1 MTGPWPGNDR
11 ADEHRRE
18 PESAVPPPRPAPD
31 PAAGQGSAAQG
42 PWPGAPQAQGPWQGD
57 APAQGPWQGGPP
69 AQAPWQGGA
78 QSDGRWQGSPPAPA
92 PWQGGPPAQAP
103 WQGGPPA
110 PGQWQGGPQSEGPP
124 WQGGPPAQAQ
134 WQGSP
139 QAQGPWPGAQG
150 YPAPGAQGYP
160 GPGGRRRAGGGGPP
174 GWRRAPWIWLV
185 PGVVVVGVIALVL
198 ALTVPG
204 GHGSGGSGPPAAAS
218 GATWQAAQEQ
228 GRALTAMTYGRDLIV
243 VADQAVYAYDR
254 TTGKHAWQLTPP
266 TSGSG
271 PEVFCGAS
279 QSAPGGLMSV
289 GIGTV
294 HGAGDVA
301 CSSVGLVNL
310 ASGRLAWVRPLPAPG
325 DNKDFLGT
333 FTGIYTEVSGT
344 TVLTGWGGVV
354 SAFSAAGKDLWTDT
368 TGGIVSDM
376 TVSGGNLYVAQ
387 IYEDEDVKPVVV
399 NGLNPAN
406 GDVTSELDLNSKTFP
421 VGSENDATFVSA
433 SPLVMLVTDE
443 DGDADANVASL
454 LVVDATGNHVT
465 KVIPAGAQNPD
476 VRPQILDA
484 AFPGDNDD
492 AHDYVRTLVGAG
504 RVFALT
510 ATGGR
515 AAQGLAAIDLGTG
528 ARDWTATPKG
538 LTMVQPVAVTGSSV
552 IAAAL
557 SIATHD
563 PVLVRLSLA
572 SGRVQSMT
580 PRKTGS
586 IPLSDSFQSFY
597 MIWADN
603 RGYAADLGIKLAPS
617 QPEVFAMSAAG

>member
-11 ADEHRRE
+11 ADAHRRD
-18 PESAVPPPRPAPD
+18 PESAVPPPRPDAESASGY
-31 PAAGQGSAAQG
+31 PAQGWGQGGPQAPGQWPGGAQG
-42 PWPGAPQAQGPWQGD
+42 PWPGGEPAPTQWQG
-57 APAQGPWQGGPP
+57 GPPSPGQWQGGPP
-69 AQAPWQGGA
+69 AQGPW
-78 QSDGRWQGSPPAPA
+78 P
-92 PWQGGPPAQAP
+92 
-103 WQGGPPA
+103 GGPPA
-110 PGQWQGGPQSEGPP
+110 PGQWQGGPQA
-124 WQGGPPAQAQ
+124 QGQ
-134 WQGSP
+134 WPGGP
-139 QAQGPWPGAQG
+139 QAQGPWQGGPQAQGPWAGQQAQWQGQPGAQG
-150 YPAPGAQGYP
+150 YPAPGTQGYP
-160 GPGGRRRAGGGGPP
+160 ASGGGRRAGRGGPP
-174 GWRRAPWIWLV
+174 GWRRGPWIWLV
-185 PGVVVVGVIALVL
+185 PAVVVVGVIALVL

-204 GHGSGGSGPPAAAS
+204 GHGSGGSGSGGSGPAAA
-218 GATWQAAQEQ
+218 GGGGTWQAAQEQ

-254 TTGKHAWQLTPP
+254 TTGKHAWQVTAPA
-266 TSGSG
+266 SASG

-279 QSAPGGLMSV
+279 QSAPGGMLSV

-301 CSSVGLVNL
+301 CSSVGLVDL

-344 TVLTGWGGVV
+344 TVLAGWGGVV
-354 SAFSAAGKDLWTDT
+354 SAFSVAGKSLWTDT

-376 TVSGGNLYVAQ
+376 TVSGGDLYVAQ
-387 IYEDEDVKPVVV
+387 IYEDDDVKPVVV

-406 GDVTSELDLNSKTFP
+406 GDVTSELDLSSRTAP

-433 SPLVMLVTDE
+433 SPLVMLVTNE
-443 DGDADANVASL
+443 NGDADANVASL
-454 LVVDATGNHVT
+454 LVLDATGNHVM
-465 KVIPAGAQNPD
+465 KVIPAGAQNPAA
-476 VRPQILDA
+476 RPQILDA
-484 AFPGDNDD
+484 ASPGDNDD
-492 AHDYVRTLVGAG
+492 AHGYVRTLVSGG
-504 RVFALT
+504 KVFALT

-528 ARDWTATPKG
+528 ARAWTATPKG
-538 LTMVQPVAVTGSSV
+538 LTMVQPVAVTGTSV

-572 SGRVQSMT
+572 SGRVQSVT
-580 PRKTGS
+580 DRKTGS
-586 IPLSDSFQSFY
+586 IPLSDSFQNFY
-597 MIWADN
+597 VVWADG

-617 QPEVFAMSAAG
+617 QPEVFALSAAG

>member
-1 MTGPWPGNDR
+1 
-11 ADEHRRE
+11 
-18 PESAVPPPRPAPD
+18 
-31 PAAGQGSAAQG
+31 
-42 PWPGAPQAQGPWQGD
+42 
-57 APAQGPWQGGPP
+57 
-69 AQAPWQGGA
+69 
-78 QSDGRWQGSPPAPA
+78 
-92 PWQGGPPAQAP
+92 
-103 WQGGPPA
+103 
-110 PGQWQGGPQSEGPP
+110 
-124 WQGGPPAQAQ
+124 
-134 WQGSP
+134 
-139 QAQGPWPGAQG
+139 
-150 YPAPGAQGYP
+150 
-160 GPGGRRRAGGGGPP
+160 
-174 GWRRAPWIWLV
+174 
-185 PGVVVVGVIALVL
+185 VVVVGVIALVL
-198 ALTVPG
+198 ALIVPG
-204 GHGSGGSGPPAAAS
+204 GHGSVGSGPPAAAS
-218 GATWQAAQEQ
+218 GAGWQAAQEQ
-228 GRALTAMTYGRDLIV
+228 GRALTAIAYGRDLIV

-279 QSAPGGLMSV
+279 QSAPGGLLSV

-387 IYEDEDVKPVVV
+387 IYEDDDVKPVVV

-406 GDVTSELDLNSKTFP
+406 GDVASELDLSSKTFP

-454 LVVDATGNHVT
+454 LVVDATGNHVA

-504 RVFALT
+504 KVFALT

-528 ARDWTATPKG
+528 ARAWTATPKG

-597 MIWADN
+597 VIWADS

-617 QPEVFAMSAAG
+617 QPEVFAMPAAG

>member
-11 ADEHRRE
+11 AEAHRRE
-18 PESAVPPPRPAPD
+18 PESAVPPPRPDPD
-31 PAAGQGSAAQG
+31 SAAGHPAQGWEQGGPPAAPGQ
-42 PWPGAPQAQGPWQGD
+42 WQGG
-57 APAQGPWQGGPP
+57 APAQGPWQGSP
-69 AQAPWQGGA
+69 QAPGPWGA
-78 QSDGRWQGSPPAPA
+78 Q
-92 PWQGGPPAQAP
+92 
-103 WQGGPPA
+103 
-110 PGQWQGGPQSEGPP
+110 
-124 WQGGPPAQAQ
+124 QAQ
-134 WQGSP
+134 WQG
-139 QAQGPWPGAQG
+139 QPGAQG
-150 YPAPGAQGYP
+150 YPAPGTQGYP
-160 GPGGRRRAGGGGPP
+160 ASGGGRRAGRGGPP
-174 GWRRAPWIWLV
+174 GWRRGPWIWLV

-198 ALTVPG
+198 ALTVSG
-204 GHGSGGSGPPAAAS
+204 GHGGGGSGGSGPAAA
-218 GATWQAAQEQ
+218 GGGTWQAAQEQ
-228 GRALTAMTYGRDLIV
+228 GRALTAMAYGRDLVV

-254 TTGKHAWQLTPP
+254 TTGKRAWQLTAPA
-266 TSGSG
+266 SGSG

-279 QSAPGGLMSV
+279 QSAPGGLLSV

-344 TVLTGWGGVV
+344 TVLAGWGGVV
-354 SAFSAAGKDLWTDT
+354 SAFSATGQDLWTDT

-406 GDVTSELDLNSKTFP
+406 GDVTSELDLSSKTAP
-421 VGSENDATFVSA
+421 VGLENDATFVSA

-454 LVVDATGNHVT
+454 LVVDATGDHVA
-465 KVIPAGAQNPD
+465 KVIPAGAQNPAA
-476 VRPQILDA
+476 RPQILDA
-484 AFPGDNDD
+484 ASPGDNDD
-492 AHDYVRTLVGAG
+492 AHGYVRTLVSGG

-528 ARDWTATPKG
+528 ARAWTAAPKG
-538 LTMVQPVAVTGSSV
+538 LTMVQPVAVTGTSV

-580 PRKTGS
+580 NRKTGS
-586 IPLSDSFQSFY
+586 IPLSDSFQNFY
-597 MIWADN
+597 VIWADS